1 MSFKGGHKIYRR
13 QHEKALAKIVDRIVD
28 MLIANEKDLASQLYQ
43 WKLAPETLEK
53 LARIQ
58 DLSSRRY
65 QVSLIKRQVKKILI
79 DSQNL
84 LVATIV
90 PKIDN

>member
-1 MSFKGGHKIYRR
+1 MQGYRR
-13 QHEKALAKIVDRIVD
+13 QHEKALCKVIDRIVE
-28 MLIANEKDLASQLYQ
+28 MILAKEIDLQTDIDL
-43 WKLAPETLEK
+43 WKAAPETMEK

-65 QVSLIKRQVKKILI
+65 QTKLLKREVKKILI
-79 DSQNL
+79 DSKNL

-90 PKIDN
+90 ERMDN

>member
-1 MSFKGGHKIYRR
+1 MRKA
-13 QHEKALAKIVDRIVD
+13 HERALTKIVDKIVD
-28 MLIANEKDLASQLYQ
+28 LIISKEIDLEADLDI
-43 WKLAPETLEK
+43 WRAAPETKEK

-65 QVSLIKRQVKKILI
+65 QVKLLKREVRKILI
-79 DSQNL
+79 ESKNL

-90 PKIDN
+90 ERIEN

>member
-1 MSFKGGHKIYRR
+1 MQGYRR
-13 QHEKALAKIVDRIVD
+13 QHEKALTRIVD
-28 MLIANEKDLASQLYQ
+28 KIVEMILAKEIDLQTDIDL
-43 WKLAPETLEK
+43 WKAAPETMEK

-65 QVSLIKRQVKKILI
+65 QTKLLKREVKKILV
-79 DSQNL
+79 DSKNL

-90 PKIDN
+90 ERIDS

>member
-1 MSFKGGHKIYRR
+1 MI
-13 QHEKALAKIVDRIVD
+13 LAKE
-28 MLIANEKDLASQLYQ
+28 MDLQTDIDLWRA
-43 WKLAPETLEK
+43 APETMEK

-65 QVSLIKRQVKKILI
+65 QTKLLKREIKKILI
-79 DSQNL
+79 DSKNL

-90 PKIDN
+90 ERLEN